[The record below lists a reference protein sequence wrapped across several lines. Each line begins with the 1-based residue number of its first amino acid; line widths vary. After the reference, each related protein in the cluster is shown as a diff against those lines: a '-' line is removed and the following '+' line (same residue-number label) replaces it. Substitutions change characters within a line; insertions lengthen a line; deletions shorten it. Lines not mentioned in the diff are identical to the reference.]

1 MATRSSLEDG
11 ATHSLPSEKAWGKQ
25 NMLSH
30 RLVARIKLF
39 TQATFILL
47 FQTPDILSDWE
58 FRTFWIRTE
67 LADPQFTISVGRGG
81 ETAPFM
87 SHTFDYQKHDINF
100 VAFSSWNGHSGEWY
114 ILPHRLEVTTQD
126 YSYHYYSTSAVSP
139 TRGSIYQ

>member
-11 ATHSLPSEKAWGKQ
+11 ATHSQSSEKAWGKQ
-25 NMLSH
+25 SMLSH
-30 RLVARIKLF
+30 RFVAKIKLF
-39 TQATFILL
+39 TQATFIFL

-67 LADPQFTISVGRGG
+67 SADPQFTISVGRGG

-100 VAFSSWNGHSGEWY
+100 VAFSSYYGHSGEWY
-114 ILPHRLEVTTQD
+114 ILPHHFEITTQE
-126 YSYHYYSTSAVSP
+126 YSYQYYSTSALSP
-139 TRGSIYQ
+139 TRGTI